1 MSCRHSAGDPNCSSS
16 AAYQERAR
24 NEAFDRK
31 EKALAERAKKVEAEL
46 KANTPDPSDFDITDI
61 EQVGSHLV
69 MKVKFPSCAK
79 CEYEGNKVM
88 VFLNRTLKDVFRWKR
103 IDPHF
108 RAATPAPPSEAPSP
122 AARFPGS
129 NEGWDDAMRYAREKN
144 ASVTR

>member
-1 MSCRHSAGDPNCSSS
+1 MSCHHVAGDPNCSSS
-16 AAYQERAR
+16 AVYQERIR
-24 NEAFDRK
+24 NEAYDRK
-31 EKALAERAKKVEAEL
+31 AKALNDKAMKLEADL
-46 KANTPDPSDFDITDI
+46 KANTPDPTDFDITDI
-61 EQVGSHLV
+61 EQVGNHLV

-108 RAATPAPPSEAPSP
+108 RATTQASVNEAPSP

-129 NEGWDDAMRYAREKN
+129 NEGWADAMKYACEKG
-144 ASVTR
+144 TPTKR